1 MLVNNRPENVQKNF
15 FWTFPA
21 RQCLAG
27 KIRAQKKSR
36 AGKIL
41 PRKSRAKKN
50 RAGKSLAGKSC
61 AE

>member
-1 MLVNNRPENVQKNF
+1 MSKKY
-15 FWTFPA
+15 
-21 RQCLAG
+21 LAG

>member
-1 MLVNNRPENVQKNF
+1 MSKKY
-15 FWTFPA
+15 
-21 RQCLAG
+21 LAG

-41 PRKSRAKKN
+41 PRKSRAEKN